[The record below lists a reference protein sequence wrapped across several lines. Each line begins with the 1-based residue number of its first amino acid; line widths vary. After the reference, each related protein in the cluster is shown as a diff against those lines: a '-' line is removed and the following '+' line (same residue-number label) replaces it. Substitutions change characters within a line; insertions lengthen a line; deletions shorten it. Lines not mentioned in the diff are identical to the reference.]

1 MATFLPRSPATSVMP
16 LPLRA
21 TSASLSPATSRT
33 KATWYGMFSGADRP
47 RATGLDPIA
56 AMSTLR
62 ATNAVLMLAPE
73 SNLVQVIW

>member
-1 MATFLPRSPATSVMP
+1 MATFLPRSEATSVTP

-21 TSASLSPATSRT
+21 TSASLSPATSST
-33 KATWYGMFSGADRP
+33 KATWYAMFSGADSP

-56 AMSTLR
+56 AMSTLL

-73 SNLVQVIW
+73 SNLVQVIS